1 MGRIGEDRRHW
12 GVAMKETARRK
23 DLIREYKEKKARPGV
38 FAVRCATTGESWVGS
53 SRNLDTQKNGIWFQ
67 LRAGSYVN
75 TELLASWKKHGENC
89 FSFDELEVVED
100 ENTQLIDLLL
110 KDRAAHW
117 REKLGA
123 RKLVG

>member
-1 MGRIGEDRRHW
+1 
-12 GVAMKETARRK
+12 MKETARRK
-23 DLIREYKEKKARPGV
+23 DLIREYKEKKPRPGI
-38 FAVRCATTGESWVGS
+38 FAVRCSATGEAWIGT
-53 SRNLDTQKNGIWFQ
+53 SRNLDTPKNGIWFQ

-75 TELLASWKKHGENC
+75 SELLAAWKTHGEDA
-89 FSFDELEVVED
+89 FSFDTLEAVED
-100 ENTQLIDLLL
+100 ENVQMIDLLL